1 MDQKNA
7 QNPAEVAKETGA
19 EETGTKETIDE
30 PVMDG
35 ATETYRGDE
44 DPRKGEADPAL
55 VRHPERHDKNTA
67 PYNL

>member
-1 MDQKNA
+1 MDKKRNQDPNDT
-7 QNPAEVAKETGA
+7 QE
-19 EETGTKETIDE
+19 ETIDE

-44 DPRKGEADPAL
+44 DPRKGETDPAL
-55 VRHPERHDKNTA
+55 VRHPERDDKTTA